1 MIKVPSQ
8 STASQKGLCDEQV
21 AESRRQH
28 GKNILTQRKQKGFL
42 PHLLSNLGDPV
53 IRILLGAMA
62 VKLILMLVLGS
73 SDWVETAGIAVAV
86 LLASLISTLS
96 ERGSARAFERLSEE
110 SAKGICR
117 VFRNGVICERPISE
131 LVVGDVVPLSAGEL
145 IPADGFL
152 LSGELRSDQSAMT
165 GENREIHKYPSASRK
180 SDPSAPN
187 ALFRGCT
194 VTSGACEMEI
204 TAVGDATFLGQISR
218 EIQIEPRPSPLK
230 LRLSKLARQ
239 ISHLGYVAAVLV
251 ALASLFNAFV
261 LDSGMNP
268 ALIAMKLTNPA
279 YLLSQLF
286 HAFTLALTVL
296 VVAVPEGLPMMIA
309 VVLSSN
315 VKKMVRDQVLV
326 RKPVGLESAGSMNIL
341 FTDKTGTLTEGR
353 MKVSGFLDAGGNA
366 RPFPQQMRDGGL
378 SSLCLTLA
386 FRFGTDSAVGYDAD
400 GREQAL
406 GGSATERALLD
417 AVLPFPAPDGYRILS
432 RLPFDSA
439 RKYSAV
445 SLGGSKPMT
454 LIMGAPEKL
463 FPFVHDGTY
472 GDSIGFFSR
481 TQLEKQLRE
490 HAAKG
495 ERLLAVAV
503 SRENVSAPSHAQSIR
518 GTLTLVGVV
527 SISDPLRA
535 EAAHSVATL
544 QDAGIH
550 VVMIT
555 GDNRETAQCL
565 ARACGILNAE
575 HDLVLTSDEL
585 ARLSDHRVCELLP
598 RLAVIARAL
607 PTDKSRL
614 VRLAQELDM
623 VTGMTGDGI
632 NDAPA
637 LRRADVG
644 FSMGSGTQ
652 VAKDAGDIIIMD
664 NNLASIARAVLYGRN
679 IFKSIRKFITL
690 QLTMNF
696 CAVAVTMI
704 CPFLG
709 IDAPVTV
716 VQMLWINVIMDT
728 LGGLA
733 FAGEPALP
741 DCMREKPKRRDEP
754 ILNRYIVNEILLLGG
769 FTVGLYL
776 FFLKSPTV
784 SSAFRASD
792 DRIYHLTAFFAL
804 FIFSSVFNCFNART
818 DRLNLLAGLKQNAVF
833 LAIMATILIVQIGF
847 TYLGGSVLRTAP
859 LTLRELLLTAVLSLS
874 VFPAD
879 VIRKA
884 LWRLRRRRTGY

>member
-1 MIKVPSQ
+1 
-8 STASQKGLCDEQV
+8 
-21 AESRRQH
+21 
-28 GKNILTQRKQKGFL
+28 
-42 PHLLSNLGDPV
+42 
-53 IRILLGAMA
+53 
-62 VKLILMLVLGS
+62 
-73 SDWVETAGIAVAV
+73 
-86 LLASLISTLS
+86 
-96 ERGSARAFERLSEE
+96 
-110 SAKGICR
+110 
-117 VFRNGVICERPISE
+117 
-131 LVVGDVVPLSAGEL
+131 
-145 IPADGFL
+145 
-152 LSGELRSDQSAMT
+152 
-165 GENREIHKYPSASRK
+165 
-180 SDPSAPN
+180 
-187 ALFRGCT
+187 
-194 VTSGACEMEI
+194 
-204 TAVGDATFLGQISR
+204 
-218 EIQIEPRPSPLK
+218 
-230 LRLSKLARQ
+230 
-239 ISHLGYVAAVLV
+239 
-251 ALASLFNAFV
+251 
-261 LDSGMNP
+261 
-268 ALIAMKLTNPA
+268 
-279 YLLSQLF
+279 
-286 HAFTLALTVL
+286 
-296 VVAVPEGLPMMIA
+296 
-309 VVLSSN
+309 
-315 VKKMVRDQVLV
+315 
-326 RKPVGLESAGSMNIL
+326 
-341 FTDKTGTLTEGR
+341 
-353 MKVSGFLDAGGNA
+353 
-366 RPFPQQMRDGGL
+366 
-378 SSLCLTLA
+378 
-386 FRFGTDSAVGYDAD
+386 
-400 GREQAL
+400 
-406 GGSATERALLD
+406 
-417 AVLPFPAPDGYRILS
+417 
-432 RLPFDSA
+432 
-439 RKYSAV
+439 
-445 SLGGSKPMT
+445 MT